1 MIHFVNESQFWKAQV
16 AQLDINSQGDIILY
30 PQVTGQLVEFGTSE
44 NFEEK
49 FRKLMVFYKEILPQK
64 GWTRYERVN
73 LKYEG
78 QVIAE

>member
-1 MIHFVNESQFWKAQV
+1 MQS
-16 AQLDINSQGDIILY
+16 
-30 PQVTGQLVEFGTSE
+30 LVETE
-44 NFEEK
+44 TIEEK

-78 QVIAE
+78 QVVAE